1 MARIPD
7 EEIQRLKREVSLE
20 RLVVASG
27 VELKRH
33 GADLVG
39 LCPFHDDRGPSL
51 VISPRKNL
59 WHCLGAC
66 QEGGSVIDWVM
77 KSRGLSFRHAVE
89 VLRGDPP
96 SLEAPKRALL
106 PSPVERDADDREVL
120 RQVVA
125 YYHETLKQSR
135 EALAYLEERGLRS
148 AEAIER
154 FQLGF
159 ANRTLGYRLAS
170 RGARERLQRLGLLR
184 DSGHEHFNGSLVI
197 PILSETGEVLGM
209 YGRKVT
215 PSHKLRKGTPLHLY
229 LPGPHRGV
237 FNVSALQASRTVI
250 VCEALIDA
258 LTFWCSGYRN
268 VTASY
273 GVEGFTED
281 HLEAFARYG
290 TRTVLI
296 AYDRD
301 EAGERA
307 AVALSEKL
315 MARGIECYRVQ
326 FPKGMDANAYAC
338 KVKPAEKSLGVLVR
352 HAVWLGKG
360 RAPARVLD
368 SDLVAIGA
376 ESGVSEAATASPG
389 EGGQPDP
396 VTPAAAGTSAALPQ
410 ASEST
415 SSEAVSPAIEATPS
429 LSLAALAA
437 KEETHGGLVEASAS
451 EVALAF
457 GERRYRVRGLDKN
470 LSHGQLKVNLLVS
483 KGEALHVDTLDLYS
497 ARQRTAFLKQ
507 AAAELGISEDTLKR
521 ELGRVLL
528 RLEELQDERIRETL
542 TPKPRAK
549 ELSDSE
555 RARALGLLQD
565 PQLLE
570 RILCDFE
577 ACGIVGEET
586 NKLLG
591 YLAAVSRKLDEP
603 LAVIVQSSSAAGKTS
618 LMEAVLSFVPEE
630 DRVKYSAMTGQSLF
644 YMGETDLQHKVLA
657 IVEEQGVERASYALK
672 LLQSE
677 GELTIASTGKDPQT
691 GRLVTQEYRV
701 KGPVM
706 IFLTTTA
713 VEIDEELLNRCLV
726 LSVDEDREQTRRV
739 HRLQRERQTLEG
751 LLARQSRPE
760 ILKLHQDAQRL
771 LRPLLVAN
779 PYARQLTF
787 MDDRTRTRRDH
798 VKYLTLIRVVALLH
812 QYQREIKT
820 VLHGGVAVPYIEV
833 TKADIALANRLA
845 HQVLGRSLDELS
857 PQTRR
862 VLMALERM
870 VEKACAEQELSRQE
884 YRFSRKDVR
893 ERTGLSD
900 FQARTHLDKLVSLE
914 YVLVHRGGRGQSFV
928 YELLYD
934 GRGKDGQPFLSGL
947 LDAETLGYDGKIE
960 HRDAHIEGGSS
971 PDRGPIEPLPST
983 GRDPLPPISGATD
996 PSLAAKAGKNAHL
1009 EAGLLPSR
1017 RSHGGN
1023 GSAAQ
1028 PGY

>member
-1 MARIPD
+1 
-7 EEIQRLKREVSLE
+7 
-20 RLVVASG
+20 
-27 VELKRH
+27 
-33 GADLVG
+33 
-39 LCPFHDDRGPSL
+39 
-51 VISPRKNL
+51 
-59 WHCLGAC
+59 
-66 QEGGSVIDWVM
+66 
-77 KSRGLSFRHAVE
+77 
-89 VLRGDPP
+89 
-96 SLEAPKRALL
+96 
-106 PSPVERDADDREVL
+106 
-120 RQVVA
+120 
-125 YYHETLKQSR
+125 
-135 EALAYLEERGLRS
+135 
-148 AEAIER
+148 
-154 FQLGF
+154 
-159 ANRTLGYRLAS
+159 
-170 RGARERLQRLGLLR
+170 
-184 DSGHEHFNGSLVI
+184 
-197 PILSETGEVLGM
+197 
-209 YGRKVT
+209 
-215 PSHKLRKGTPLHLY
+215 
-229 LPGPHRGV
+229 
-237 FNVSALQASRTVI
+237 
-250 VCEALIDA
+250 
-258 LTFWCSGYRN
+258 
-268 VTASY
+268 
-273 GVEGFTED
+273 
-281 HLEAFARYG
+281 
-290 TRTVLI
+290 
-296 AYDRD
+296 
-301 EAGERA
+301 
-307 AVALSEKL
+307 
-315 MARGIECYRVQ
+315 
-326 FPKGMDANAYAC
+326 
-338 KVKPAEKSLGVLVR
+338 
-352 HAVWLGKG
+352 
-360 RAPARVLD
+360 
-368 SDLVAIGA
+368 
-376 ESGVSEAATASPG
+376 
-389 EGGQPDP
+389 
-396 VTPAAAGTSAALPQ
+396 
-410 ASEST
+410 
-415 SSEAVSPAIEATPS
+415 
-429 LSLAALAA
+429 
-437 KEETHGGLVEASAS
+437 
-451 EVALAF
+451 
-457 GERRYRVRGLDKN
+457 
-470 LSHGQLKVNLLVS
+470 
-483 KGEALHVDTLDLYS
+483 
-497 ARQRTAFLKQ
+497 
-507 AAAELGISEDTLKR
+507 
-521 ELGRVLL
+521 
-528 RLEELQDERIRETL
+528 
-542 TPKPRAK
+542 
-549 ELSDSE
+549 
-555 RARALGLLQD
+555 
-565 PQLLE
+565 
-570 RILCDFE
+570 
-577 ACGIVGEET
+577 
-586 NKLLG
+586 
-591 YLAAVSRKLDEP
+591 
-603 LAVIVQSSSAAGKTS
+603 
-618 LMEAVLSFVPEE
+618 LSFVPEE

-760 ILKLHQDAQRL
+760 ILKRHQDAQRL

-947 LDAETLGYDGKIE
+947 LNVETLGDDAKIE
-960 HRDAHIEGGSS
+960 HRDAHFEGGSS
-971 PDRGPIEPLPST
+971 PDRGPIEPLPSP
-983 GRDPLPPISGATD
+983 GRDPLPPTSGAAD
-996 PSLAAKAGKNAHL
+996 PSLAAKAGKDAHL

-1017 RSHGGN
+1017 RSPGGN